1 MGKKKKKD
9 SDEKKDEGGKNETEK
24 IYEVK
29 SLDDYFF
36 IVRDV
41 FTEFKTFVSE
51 TNSILNTT
59 LGAVRDIIP
68 MIINGN
74 PDYEK
79 VFQIVETVN
88 LALKEYIDKQNNLIN
103 KISSASDILSKDI
116 RWDHIII
123 EMLSGNRST
132 SKKEQK
138 ISIIKSDV
146 IPSFSIKNNDK
157 KIEELFGI
165 KPITEE
171 KSGKE
176 KDKDD

>member
-9 SDEKKDEGGKNETEK
+9 SDEKKDEGSNNEEK

-41 FTEFKTFVSE
+41 FSEFKTFVSE

-79 VFQIVETVN
+79 VFQIVENVN
-88 LALKEYIDKQNNLIN
+88 SALKEYIDKQNNLIN
-103 KISSASDILSKDI
+103 KITSASDILSKDI

-123 EMLSGNRST
+123 ELLSGNRNT

-138 ISIIKSDV
+138 TSIIKNDV

-176 KDKDD
+176 KEKDE